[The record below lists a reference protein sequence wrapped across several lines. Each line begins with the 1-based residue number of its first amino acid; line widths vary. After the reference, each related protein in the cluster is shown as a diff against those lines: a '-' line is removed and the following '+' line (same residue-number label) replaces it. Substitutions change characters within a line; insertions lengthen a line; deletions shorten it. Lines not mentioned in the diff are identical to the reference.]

1 MTELDPNLDR
11 QIQKLHQLTVYMRW
25 LTVIFSWLTLGLFGL
40 WGLRDEIKLWFDY
53 FTWSA
58 VSYGLSYNHLPS
70 FCLAFCIGI
79 TLSVLVWQSRNILW
93 GLPDQEK
100 YRLKQKVKRII
111 AAGSSHPLWK
121 FIVE

>member
-1 MTELDPNLDR
+1 MAELEPKLNR
-11 QIQKLHQLTVYMRW
+11 QVEKLHQLTVYARW
-25 LTVIFSWLTLGLFGL
+25 LLVLFCWSTIGIFGL
-40 WGLRDEIKLWFDY
+40 LSLRTEINLWFEY

-58 VSYGLSYNHLPS
+58 VRYGISYNLLPS
-70 FCLAFCIGI
+70 LCVAFCIGL

-93 GLPDQEK
+93 GLPAQER
-100 YRLKQKVKRII
+100 YRLQQQVKRIM